1 SSKRGRNRTP
11 SPWLA
16 RRNSMMAFDGR
27 RRPLSGARR
36 GAQGGPMA
44 ADPGDRPLWP
54 YLLLIIP
61 FVALLW
67 VPFYNSIEPSLW
79 GIPFFYWYQFLW
91 VPLTTL
97 LIVWVHWQTADH
109 HDNNA
114 EEEGAEGGRL

>member
-1 SSKRGRNRTP
+1 
-11 SPWLA
+11 
-16 RRNSMMAFDGR
+16 
-27 RRPLSGARR
+27 
-36 GAQGGPMA
+36 MA
-44 ADPGDRPLWP
+44 ADTGDRPRWP

-97 LIVWVHWQTADH
+97 LIVWVHRQTADH
-109 HDNNA
+109 SANAEAGNA
-114 EEEGAEGGRL
+114 EEGGL